1 MQLFRKTQ
9 KVLDKPS
16 DTETIDHIYAYAC
29 TAADIAQQRRIQ
41 QAEKEAP
48 NFIVDFKSKLE
59 YLGMPE
65 PRVSAVY
72 LKVDPSWLAYD
83 VVCQWD
89 GLAFYSN
96 HRGLYMIFYDSFMD
110 SESKSL
116 IDTPATKIGAD
127 LRARTEDLRITN
139 ALLYQLS

>member
-48 NFIVDFKSKLE
+48 NFIVDFKSKL
-59 YLGMPE
+59 
-65 PRVSAVY
+65 
-72 LKVDPSWLAYD
+72 
-83 VVCQWD
+83 
-89 GLAFYSN
+89 
-96 HRGLYMIFYDSFMD
+96 
-110 SESKSL
+110 
-116 IDTPATKIGAD
+116 
-127 LRARTEDLRITN
+127 
-139 ALLYQLS
+139 